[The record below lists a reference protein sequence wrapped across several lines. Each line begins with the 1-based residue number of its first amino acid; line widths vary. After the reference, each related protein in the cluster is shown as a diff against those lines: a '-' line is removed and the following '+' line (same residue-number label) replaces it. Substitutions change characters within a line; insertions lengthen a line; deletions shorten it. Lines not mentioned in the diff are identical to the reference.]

1 MKVEDPFFGAAL
13 GLKTKRPT
21 FYDKAACRG
30 ATPDIFF
37 VRRGESA
44 APAKATCDICPVTD
58 ECFAFA
64 YENGESYG
72 IWGGQSFGNGGQQL
86 KAKHRH
92 AAWLKSKRRWVEAS
106 AFALFISFNP
116 FAADE
121 ARAETV
127 GATQASESIDA
138 NGLLAVFAALIFVIL
153 LIGLGVGIA
162 DFVKERRNR
171 ARQPVKFTDQ
181 DITEISSRIAEH
193 QIAASE
199 RILDELKEL
208 QAPAS
213 ATRIVASQR
222 PRSPGRGGHAA

>member
-1 MKVEDPFFGAAL
+1 MKPEDEFISRAFGL
-13 GLKTKRPT
+13 RTSRPA
-21 FYDKAACRG
+21 FYDQAACRG

-37 VRRGESA
+37 VRRGEST
-44 APAKATCDICPVTD
+44 APVKATCDICPVTD

-72 IWGGQSFGNGGQQL
+72 IWGGQSFGHTGRQL

-138 NGLLAVFAALIFVIL
+138 NGLLAIFASLVSVVLACAIGVAL
-153 LIGLGVGIA
+153 A
-162 DFVKERRNR
+162 DFLKERRTR
-171 ARQPVKFTDQ
+171 RPRVIRFSDQ
-181 DITEISSRIAEH
+181 EITELSRRIA
-193 QIAASE
+193 QQQAKDSE
-199 RILDELKEL
+199 RILEELRTM
-208 QAPAS
+208 QAETV
-213 ATRIVASQR
+213 TRIVPNAR
-222 PRSPGRGGHAA
+222 MRLPGRGGRAG